1 MAVLQSSATPAARSR
16 RSRAKRL
23 GSAEPRIF
31 TKPLRELTP
40 QTSNGF
46 EAIAFAEDILG
57 IRLLPWQKWFLIH
70 SLELLPDGN
79 YRFRTI
85 CLLVAR
91 QNGKTTVIQVRAL
104 WRMFLDGA
112 NLVLGTAQNLDVAEE
127 CWQGAVEMAE
137 GVDELREEIAAV
149 VQVNGKKSL
158 RLVTGERYKVQ
169 AANRRG
175 GRGLSGEEVI
185 LDELREQQ
193 TWDAWGAITK
203 TTMAKEHAQIVCAS
217 NAGDATSIVLSHLRT
232 IGIAEVDSR
241 DTSVGLFEWS
251 APEGCAVDDWDA
263 IGQANPA
270 LGHTIPEKAILDA
283 MKTDPDGV
291 FRTEVLC
298 QWVENMTSGPIP
310 MASWESRLDSESR
323 IPEGAR
329 LAFAVD
335 TSWDRETT
343 WVAVA
348 GLRADGVPHVEI
360 VTSHYG
366 TDWVLPWMR
375 ERLGTYRP
383 VAIGLQGSGAPVSSI
398 YDTLASDLGDVVQSI
413 AGQDLARASGSFY
426 DAVVTGPL
434 THLGQDQLTEA
445 LRYAV
450 VRPSGDSWLW
460 DRKHSPVD
468 IAPLVAASEAL
479 YLLQTVQD
487 LTPAPRPAPKRL
499 R

>member
-1 MAVLQSSATPAARSR
+1 VAVLQSSATPARSR

-23 GSAEPRIF
+23 GTVEPRIF
-31 TKPLRELTP
+31 TRPLRDLTP
-40 QTSNGF
+40 ETSKGF

-70 SLELLPDGN
+70 SLETLPNGH

-85 CLLVAR
+85 LLLVAR

-203 TTMAKEHAQIVCAS
+203 TTMAKEDAQIVCAS

-232 IGIAEVDSR
+232 IGIAEVDTR
-241 DTSVGLFEWS
+241 DTSVGIFEWS
-251 APEGCAVDDWDA
+251 APEGCDLGDWDA
-263 IGQANPA
+263 IAQANPA
-270 LGHTIPEKAILDA
+270 LGHTISDTAIMDA

-310 MASWESRLDSESR
+310 VVSWESRIDKGSC
-323 IPEGAR
+323 IPAGAR

-343 WVAVA
+343 WIAVA

-360 VTSHYG
+360 VASYYG
-366 TDWVLPWMR
+366 TDWVLPWLR
-375 ERLGTYRP
+375 ERIPEYNP
-383 VAIGLQGSGAPVSSI
+383 VAIGMQGSGAPVSSI
-398 YDTLASDLGDVVQSI
+398 FDPLVSDLGDVVQTI
-413 AGQDLARASGSFY
+413 AGNDLARASGSFY
-426 DAVVTGPL
+426 DAVVSGPL
-434 THLGQDQLTEA
+434 AHTAQEQLTEA
-445 LRYAV
+445 IRYAV
-450 VRPSGDSWLW
+450 VRPSGDAWLW

-479 YLLQTVQD
+479 YLLQTASEPEPVPSF
-487 LTPAPRPAPKRL
+487 TPRRL